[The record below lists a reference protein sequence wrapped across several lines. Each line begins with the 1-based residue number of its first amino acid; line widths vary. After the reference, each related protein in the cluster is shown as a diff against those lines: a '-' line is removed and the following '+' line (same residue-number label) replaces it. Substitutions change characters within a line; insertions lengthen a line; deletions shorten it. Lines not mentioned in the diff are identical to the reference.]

1 MSRTN
6 VSLTIQAPVEMVF
19 DVVSTIDGF
28 VDRCSAITKVEYL
41 TAQRNGV
48 GTRFRET
55 RVVNGRE
62 SATELEVTEYVQN
75 DRVRM
80 VADQGG
86 TIWDT
91 VFVVKPTESGTEL
104 TLTMDAKAYKF
115 AAKLINPLIKGMV
128 KKFIVQDMEEL
139 KAYCESQ

>member
-1 MSRTN
+1 
-6 VSLTIQAPVEMVF
+6 
-19 DVVSTIDGF
+19 
-28 VDRCSAITKVEYL
+28 
-41 TAQRNGV
+41 
-48 GTRFRET
+48 
-55 RVVNGRE
+55 VVNGRE